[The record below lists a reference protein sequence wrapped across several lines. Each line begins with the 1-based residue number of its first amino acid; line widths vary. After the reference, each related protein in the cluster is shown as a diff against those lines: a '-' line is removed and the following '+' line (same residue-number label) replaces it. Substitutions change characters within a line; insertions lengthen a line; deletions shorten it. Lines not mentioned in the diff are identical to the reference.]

1 MLHRLLLLSVLATAS
16 PVVLASSTQAE
27 VDARQPFAQQ
37 HERIERDLAG
47 GKVYSELSA
56 ADRSQVRQALDRMSQ
71 ALGDGDIQSMS
82 QERRV
87 AVFNDQELV
96 NGLLTRARE
105 DSRLVCR
112 REKTVGSN
120 LPVSVCHTVA
130 ERRRQS
136 DDSRDHL
143 VRAQAGQLIRNNKDP

>member
-1 MLHRLLLLSVLATAS
+1 
-16 PVVLASSTQAE
+16 
-27 VDARQPFAQQ
+27 
-37 HERIERDLAG
+37 
-47 GKVYSELSA
+47 
-56 ADRSQVRQALDRMSQ
+56 MSQ
-71 ALGDGDIQSMS
+71 ALGDGGIQSMS